1 MNKLTSFHINDENLL
16 EKYKAICT
24 KIEDLE
30 NIKLNALPDYDDRYK
45 KTNIRLY
52 QDKVYTNF
60 RSLNIPE
67 TIISFLV

>member
-1 MNKLTSFHINDENLL
+1 MSFCINDENLL

-24 KIEDLE
+24 KIEDLK
-30 NIKLNALPDYDDRYK
+30 NIKLSALPDYDDRYK

-60 RSLNIPE
+60 CSLNMPE
-67 TIISFLV
+67 TMISFLVL

>member
-1 MNKLTSFHINDENLL
+1 MTSFRINDENLL

-24 KIEDLE
+24 KIEDFK
-30 NIKLNALPDYDDRYK
+30 NIKLNALTDHDDRYK

-60 RSLNIPE
+60 RSLNMPE
-67 TIISFLV
+67 TIISFLVL